1 MRYTIL
7 FSIFLIIILAGCNKD
22 KFGTTPTLKFKSV
35 NTTTLRSGEML
46 VFTLSFTD
54 AEGDLSG
61 SLYAEKIVPNC
72 KESEFDQS
80 FPVPSF
86 PSSKNEHGDLTVTF
100 GYNSSDPSYSSV
112 KPPQC
117 HMNDTAAV
125 FPSPSC
131 QTHETRDNTISPTN
145 VFIFL

>member
-117 HMNDTAAV
+117 HMNDTAV
-125 FPSPSC
+125 FRFALTDKANHTS
-131 QTHETRDNTISPTN
+131 DTISSPPI
-145 VFIFL
+145 VLIYQ